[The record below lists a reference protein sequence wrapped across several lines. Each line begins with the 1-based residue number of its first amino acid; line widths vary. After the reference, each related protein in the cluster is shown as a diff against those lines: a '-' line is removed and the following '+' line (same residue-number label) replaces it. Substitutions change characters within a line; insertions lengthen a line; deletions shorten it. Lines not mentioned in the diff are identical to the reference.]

1 MRKLSAGKAHMEVV
15 GWVGVWFEGD
25 FEYFRQETDWGE
37 AHMEVVEKILRDEY
51 EYALIWGG
59 FGMISRPTWK

>member
-1 MRKLSAGKAHMEVV
+1 MRKLSARKAHMEVV

-25 FEYFRQETDWGE
+25 FEYFRQDTDWGE
-37 AHMEVVEKILRDEY
+37 AHMEVVETILRDEY

-59 FGMISRPTWK
+59 FERTEWDDI